1 MEADLF
7 LARVDDTAD
16 IAERSGRCKYLGFL
30 SPEQAVAAQRHLKN
44 RSVKFGFY
52 GGYDGADRVMLGCFP
67 DWAEGDE
74 YPVTAVTF
82 KYRKGD
88 TLAHR
93 DFLGS
98 LMGLGLT
105 REAVGD
111 ILVGEGKT
119 VAFLSED
126 IADYVIKQISKIGRV
141 GVTVTLGA
149 GGGLPERGTLADFS
163 DTVASARLD
172 CIVAALGNFSRG
184 VANEKIVG
192 GFVSVNSFTVEKI
205 THTVNEGDIITVR
218 GKGKFII
225 TSLDGRT
232 RKNRVVLNYKKYV

>member
-1 MEADLF
+1 MEAELF

-16 IAERSGRCKYLGFL
+16 ITERTNRCKYLGFL
-30 SPEQAVAAQRHLKN
+30 SPEQSVAAQKRLKK
-44 RSVKFGFY
+44 RSVRYGFF
-52 GGYDGADRVMLGCFP
+52 GGYDDAQRVLLGCFP
-67 DWAEGDE
+67 DWASGDE
-74 YPVTAVTF
+74 YPITAVTF
-82 KYRKGD
+82 KYRKSD
-88 TLAHR
+88 VLAHK

-105 REAVGD
+105 RESVGD

-119 VAFLSED
+119 IAFLSED
-126 IADYVIKQISKIGRV
+126 IADFVVKQTTKIGRV

-149 GGGLPERGTLADFS
+149 EGELPKTGTLTDFS

-184 VANEKIVG
+184 VANEKIIS
-192 GFVSVNSFTVEKI
+192 GFVSVNSFAVEKI
-205 THTVNEGDIITVR
+205 THTVNEGDIVNIR